1 MHIEN
6 NIALET
12 TTPDKI
18 KDSKKAKNKKPESDK
33 KLHLKIENS
42 SNVIVKPISSPDLRE
57 ALQNLGK
64 NVLFKKVF

>member
-18 KDSKKAKNKKPESDK
+18 KDSKKAKNKITSQAYSALEFKYNY
-33 KLHLKIENS
+33 IF
-42 SNVIVKPISSPDLRE
+42 SNMLNWLVVNE
-57 ALQNLGK
+57 
-64 NVLFKKVF
+64 